1 MPYLGQMTWISQE
14 DTHVL
19 LRYDLPGEINEWT
32 VVGQVML
39 RRIYEAVPPQWFGW
53 LFEEPRNQLVC
64 REDTLEEAKS
74 KVAIVVAHY

>member
-1 MPYLGQMTWISQE
+1 MPYVARMAWIAQE

-19 LRYDLPGEINEWT
+19 LRYDKVGEIKEWT

-39 RRIYEAVPPQWFGW
+39 RRIYVALPPMWYGW
-53 LFEEPRNQLVC
+53 LFDEPRNQLVC
-64 REDTLEEAKS
+64 REDTLEEAKR